1 MKKILLSL
9 LSTVTMLSVA
19 TSIQAQETFEV
30 DGIKYEITDASAQ
43 TVKIIDNWYTQ
54 KDYVLVSSV
63 THNDITYKVTEIGD
77 YAFASCY
84 ITGVVI
90 PEGIEVIGERAF
102 SNSSF
107 TSLELPSTVKSI
119 GVNAF
124 RECKNLKD
132 LVLNEGLTTIDFA
145 AFYTCVSL
153 TEITLP
159 STLTSMNDAFMG
171 SAFITTIISKIQ
183 APMTITYDTFHPE
196 VYSKAVLLVPAGTK
210 EAYEAVDCW
219 RRFQTITETGTPT
232 ALHNTIIN
240 EEIQKKILNGQL
252 IIIRDG
258 KTHTVMGAEIK

>member
-1 MKKILLSL
+1 
-9 LSTVTMLSVA
+9 MLSVA

-84 ITGVVI
+84 ITGIVI

-159 STLTSMNDAFMG
+159 STLSKCIYAYAFYG
-171 SAFITTIISKIQ
+171 
-183 APMTITYDTFHPE
+183 
-196 VYSKAVLLVPAGTK
+196 
-210 EAYEAVDCW
+210 
-219 RRFQTITETGTPT
+219 
-232 ALHNTIIN
+232 
-240 EEIQKKILNGQL
+240 
-252 IIIRDG
+252 
-258 KTHTVMGAEIK
+258 

>member
-43 TVKIIDNWYTQ
+43 TVKIIDNRYTS

-132 LVLNEGLTTIDFA
+132 LVLNEGLTTIA
-145 AFYTCVSL
+145 RYAFYMCVSL

-159 STLTSMNDAFMG
+159 STLTSMNDAFTG
-171 SAFITTIISKIQ
+171 SAFITTVVSKIQ
-183 APMTITYDTFHPE
+183 APMTITYDTFHSE
-196 VYSKAVLLVPAGTK
+196 VYRNAVLQVPAGTK

-232 ALHNTIIN
+232 TLTNTIIDKQ
-240 EEIQKKILNGQL
+240 IQKKIVNGQL
-252 IIIRDG
+252 LIIRDG
-258 KTHTVMGAEIK
+258 KEYNTIGAEIK